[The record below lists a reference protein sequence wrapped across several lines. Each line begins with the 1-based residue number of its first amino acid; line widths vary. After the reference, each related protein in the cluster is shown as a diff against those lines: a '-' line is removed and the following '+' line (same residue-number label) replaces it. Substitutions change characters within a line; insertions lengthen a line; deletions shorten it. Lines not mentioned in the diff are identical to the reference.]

1 MAVVS
6 LTDAHDDNT
15 YVAGNYFGP
24 FAYCSYIQLS
34 SAMILT
40 RARTFGQL
48 SAEFKSQILR
58 LEKSPI
64 SERLNIRGR
73 IARQTGL
80 DEEKIAHKQLEAAIS
95 NKCCIYRQFLLAG
108 QMAPFPVRRML
119 HAVTCRFGI
128 RDCKRERNKEFCS
141 TCLVF

>member
-15 YVAGNYFGP
+15 YVTGNYFGP

-58 LEKSPI
+58 LEKKPNLRTPQYQGQDCQADRL
-64 SERLNIRGR
+64 ERG
-73 IARQTGL
+73 
-80 DEEKIAHKQLEAAIS
+80 E
-95 NKCCIYRQFLLAG
+95 
-108 QMAPFPVRRML
+108 
-119 HAVTCRFGI
+119 
-128 RDCKRERNKEFCS
+128 DCP
-141 TCLVF
+141 

>member
-48 SAEFKSQILR
+48 STEFKSQILR
-58 LEKSPI
+58 LEKKAQSQNASIPGAGLPGRQAWTRRRLPI
-64 SERLNIRGR
+64 NNWRQQFRINAAFTGSSCWRGR
-73 IARQTGL
+73 WRHSLSGA
-80 DEEKIAHKQLEAAIS
+80 
-95 NKCCIYRQFLLAG
+95 CCMLSLADL
-108 QMAPFPVRRML
+108 AFRIVNVSDIKNFVRL
-119 HAVTCRFGI
+119 A
-128 RDCKRERNKEFCS
+128 
-141 TCLVF
+141 